1 MKYGA
6 GGALGLA
13 RTWPQ
18 AAGVLPTPGTAFDWE
33 GDQPLNLPLEDL
45 VIYEMHVRGFTQ
57 DPSSSVSSPGVAALD
72 STLHILHHLVPHRVV
87 QYFYS
92 HMVAQAVQ
100 SQLSSLQV
108 LSSWTGCVA
117 SMQTQ

>member
-1 MKYGA
+1 M

-45 VIYEMHVRGFTQ
+45 VIYEMHVRGFTW
-57 DPSSSVSSPGVAALD
+57 DPSSSVSAPGVGALD
-72 STLHILHHLVPHRVV
+72 STLQILHHLVPHRMV

-92 HMVAQAVQ
+92 NMAVQAVQ
-100 SQLSSLQV
+100 PQSST
-108 LSSWTGCVA
+108 S
-117 SMQTQ
+117 